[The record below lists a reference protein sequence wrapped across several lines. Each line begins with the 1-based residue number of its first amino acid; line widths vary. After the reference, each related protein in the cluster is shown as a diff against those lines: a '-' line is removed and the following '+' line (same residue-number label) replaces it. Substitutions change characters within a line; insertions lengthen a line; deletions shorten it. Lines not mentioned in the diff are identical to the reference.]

1 MSRGLI
7 ILNSFDKKNYE
18 DEQNIRF
25 EVNLQ
30 DDLNAVALSS
40 FDFTYGFCNV
50 NSRNNTAYIDDGA
63 TTYPVTLLNGFYDY
77 PTFLTEMKTR
87 LDALGLGAFGITFT
101 DNIYAML
108 APVPIQF
115 KNNFL
120 TAGRDWVD
128 MAGFTKETPLNV
140 SHVGGTANIAYTDA
154 IYIICEELH
163 RRQTMNDANTR
174 STMSNV
180 LGVVYV
186 NENRDLGSDKIAEDI
201 NRPRHITTR
210 MKVLKW
216 INKDPNNSVGVFTIR
231 LVDAQGLPLPL
242 KTDGCGSV
250 GYTMELMVK
259 NNSQVF

>member
-7 ILNSFDKKNYE
+7 ILNSYDKQINE
-18 DEQNIRF
+18 DEQHIRF

-50 NSRNNTAYIDDGA
+50 NSRNNTGYIDDGS
-63 TTYPVTLLNGFYDY
+63 TTYPVVFNNGFYDY
-77 PTFLTEMKTR
+77 ETFRVEMKAK
-87 LDALGLGAFGITFT
+87 LDALGLGVFNITFT
-101 DNIYAML
+101 DNIYAIT
-108 APVPIQF
+108 APVPIKF

-120 TAGRDWVD
+120 TGGRDWVD
-128 MAGFTKETPLNV
+128 MANFTKEMPLNV

-174 STMSNV
+174 SNMSNV
-180 LGVVYV
+180 LGVVYI
-186 NENRDLGSDKIAEDI
+186 NENRDMGSDKIVEDI

-210 MKVLKW
+210 MPILKW
-216 INKDPNNSVGVFTIR
+216 INKDPNNSIGVFTIS

-242 KTDGCGSV
+242 KADNCGSV
-250 GYTMELMVK
+250 SYIMELMVK